1 MSRSAARRS
10 AEYQRFFSRAPARS
24 EPLQQIW
31 TTFRRGPSGK
41 GGRESD
47 CDHDGHPDDR
57 TGPREGLGG
66 VVAPGA
72 QGATTGRARA
82 STSLNPRERT
92 SSRRARG
99 LSDVLANPGGT
110 PGAARPGFPAPATR
124 TTANPRPG
132 TPPTSGPARA
142 GPAGPAPISVRAWRR
157 RHLRHHVLLARGTD
171 GRDSGRSSPPRT
183 SFSRAGNGR
192 AVVLRDGPDRGA
204 PPRVGRSTPPRGG
217 TAHKTR
223 TRRTPKPLT
232 RSHGQKGPGLFW

>member
-1 MSRSAARRS
+1 MGLLGRAGAGTCPNLLQRRSVSRSAARRS
-10 AEYQRFFSRAPARS
+10 AEYQRFFSRDPARS

-99 LSDVLANPGGT
+99 LSGDLAGYPTCSRTAAPAHPG
-110 PGAARPGFPAPATR
+110 RPGRRDVHFAFESAV
-124 TTANPRPG
+124 
-132 TPPTSGPARA
+132 PTVVLEGGMHVSTKKRAGALRRAGSRGSGSGP
-142 GPAGPAPISVRAWRR
+142 
-157 RHLRHHVLLARGTD
+157 
-171 GRDSGRSSPPRT
+171 
-183 SFSRAGNGR
+183 GR
-192 AVVLRDGPDRGA
+192 AR
-204 PPRVGRSTPPRGG
+204 
-217 TAHKTR
+217 
-223 TRRTPKPLT
+223 
-232 RSHGQKGPGLFW
+232 